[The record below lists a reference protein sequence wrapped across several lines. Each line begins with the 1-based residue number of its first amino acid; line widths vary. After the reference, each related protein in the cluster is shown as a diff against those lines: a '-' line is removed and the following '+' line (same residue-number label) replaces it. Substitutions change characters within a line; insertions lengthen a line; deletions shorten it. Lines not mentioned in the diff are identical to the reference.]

1 MAGVR
6 SPSAD
11 APASLGRS
19 GSARPRAARRRGRG
33 LARRLAELREARAV
47 IDGAREILARDL
59 VVGTVGNVSARVDS
73 GMLITPTRFAYDR
86 LRMRDLVWLAPDGAP
101 FAGRRAP
108 SREWRLHAAIYV
120 ARPDVGAIVH
130 THSLHATAWSFS
142 GRGPLPGCE
151 ELDYFAIGPVAASA
165 PAPAASQ
172 QLADHAVAAL
182 GGGRAVLLG
191 EHGVV
196 ATGAGVADAVLAATV
211 VERAATVACLA
222 AVARAAADAGPQ
234 L

>member
-11 APASLGRS
+11 APAALGRS
-19 GSARPRAARRRGRG
+19 ATARPWAARLRRRGLLPRLAARRD
-33 LARRLAELREARAV
+33 ARAV
-47 IDGAREILARDL
+47 VAGAREILARDL
-59 VVGTVGNVSARVDS
+59 VVGTVGNVSARVDA
-73 GMLITPTRFAYDR
+73 GMLITPTRFPYDR
-86 LRMRDLVWLAPDGAP
+86 LRTRDLVRLAPDGAP
-101 FAGRRAP
+101 AAGRLAP
-108 SREWRLHAAIYV
+108 SREWRLHASIYA

-130 THSLHATAWSFS
+130 THSVHATAWSFS
-142 GRGPLPGCE
+142 GRGPLPDCE

-165 PAPAASQ
+165 PAPAASRR
-172 QLADHAVAAL
+172 LADHAVAAL
-182 GGGRAVLLG
+182 GGSRAVLLG

-196 ATGAGVADAVLAATV
+196 ATGARVADAVLAATV

-222 AVARAAADAGPQ
+222 AAARAAAGGPAQ